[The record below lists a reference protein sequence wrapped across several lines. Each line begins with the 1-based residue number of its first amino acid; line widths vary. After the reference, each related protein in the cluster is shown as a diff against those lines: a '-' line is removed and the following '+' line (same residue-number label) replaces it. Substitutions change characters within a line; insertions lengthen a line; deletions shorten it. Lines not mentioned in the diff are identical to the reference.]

1 MKFDE
6 MKSTIQKM
14 SEDSYEDFIKA
25 LISFELRIDQKELLD
40 RVYKDYMEEDDITL
54 LSDDIYKL
62 TQEQILKMMLCLS

>member
-6 MKSTIQKM
+6 MKGTIQKM

-54 LSDDIYKL
+54 LSDDIYKF